1 VVQDSLGRSP
11 ISVNLRSL
19 HLYVEDLSRRDSVK
33 VEAQY
38 EVLGND
44 AKRHERPG
52 RDDRRTSGFGLARRS
67 EIANFGR
74 SSRSSFV
81 VLTMADKP
89 GQKSSPVQSQPLS

>member
-52 RDDRRTSGFGLARRS
+52 RDDRRTSGLGLARRS

-81 VLTMADKP
+81 VLTMAGKP